1 MTTVHSA
8 YCFSPFTIDDSTLV
22 KVFGLTL
29 TSSFNG
35 NIIFP
40 IVDVA

>member
-8 YCFSPFTIDDSTLV
+8 SCFSPVTIDDSTLV
-22 KVFGLTL
+22 ELFGLTL
-29 TSSFNG
+29 TSFFNG

-40 IVDVA
+40 IVGVA